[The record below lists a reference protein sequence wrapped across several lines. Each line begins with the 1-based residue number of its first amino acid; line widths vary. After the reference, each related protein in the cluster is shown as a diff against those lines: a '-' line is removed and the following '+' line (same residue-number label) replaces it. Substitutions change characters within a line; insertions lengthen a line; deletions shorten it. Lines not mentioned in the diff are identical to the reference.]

1 MADFEEKNKD
11 NIDGV
16 FFVDSQ
22 CIACDACVNE
32 APEHFQMNDVEGHAY
47 VYFQP
52 TAPAELEECDRALE
66 LCPVN
71 AIGKNLP

>member
-1 MADFEEKNKD
+1 MH
-11 NIDGV
+11 
-16 FFVDSQ
+16 
-22 CIACDACVNE
+22 VNE

-52 TAPAELEECDRALE
+52 TIPAELEECDRAPE